1 MRATPPFTHS
11 SIALLVTTSRFRL
24 CRFFFCVFFSALL
37 LCSCRWLISYFSWQR
52 VAPDRMVIALS
63 LFTFPRLVM
72 LSSVFFFL
80 DLFFCTK
87 LPEWRT
93 DENGYCCTPSYTRR
107 IRFSTLFSRAVPSKL
122 SSIDARSRQLINA
135 LGTRGGFVSSFLL
148 YTHTHY
154 TMAVIIFELY
164 SVCRR
169 EL

>member
-1 MRATPPFTHS
+1 MRAATPPFTHS

-37 LCSCRWLISYFSWQR
+37 LCSCRWLISSFSWQR
-52 VAPDRMVIALS
+52 VAPDRMVIAVS

-72 LSSVFFFL
+72 LSSVFFSRFI
-80 DLFFCTK
+80 FCTK

-93 DENGYCCTPSYTRR
+93 DENGYCCTPSYTRP
-107 IRFSTLFSRAVPSKL
+107 IRFSTLFSRAAPSKL

-148 YTHTHY
+148 YTHY
-154 TMAVIIFELY
+154 TMAVIIFKLY